1 MERNMMIS
9 EEYNII
15 GETNLDRLRNKVSA
29 MLAIKRGNF
38 TRKELMGEGITKYLY
53 IKNNLSNGKYKD
65 VYRVFYGLARIGKTF
80 CENYFK
86 EMERLKADKDKITF
100 KTIFEAI
107 SKERNETSFAS
118 KMLHTFKPE
127 FPIWDRIVA
136 TDHFGMKVPNKA
148 EKEIVYDIYEKY
160 VTRFNEYKSS
170 DSGKELINIFNEIC
184 DELFDENFL
193 NENKPKTTITD
204 TKKIDFLLW
213 CCRPPKKP
221 KQARKE

>member
-1 MERNMMIS
+1 MMIS

-38 TRKELMGEGITKYLY
+38 TRKELMGEGIKKYLY
-53 IKNNLSNGKYKD
+53 IKNNLSNGDHQDDYQNVYK
-65 VYRVFYGLARIGKTF
+65 VFYGLARMGKTF

-86 EMERLKADKDKITF
+86 EMERLKADKDKTTF

-148 EKEIVYDIYEKY
+148 EKKLYMIY
-160 VTRFNEYKSS
+160 
-170 DSGKELINIFNEIC
+170 
-184 DELFDENFL
+184 
-193 NENKPKTTITD
+193 
-204 TKKIDFLLW
+204 TKNM
-213 CCRPPKKP
+213 
-221 KQARKE
+221 